1 MKSSNTTLCYIRKND
16 KFLMLHRISKKNDIN
31 KGKWI
36 GVGGHFEEG
45 ESPDDCLIREVKEET
60 GYILNSYLLR
70 GIVTFNTPSL
80 TEYMF
85 LYTSDDFSG
94 SLIDCDE
101 GKLEWIEIN
110 KINELNL
117 WDGDRIFFELLVN
130 NAPFF
135 SLKLTYD
142 DKEKLVGVR
151 LDGREID
158 SERIKDKKPIS

>member
-1 MKSSNTTLCYIRKND
+1 
-16 KFLMLHRISKKNDIN
+16 MLHRISKKNDIN

-60 GYILNSYLLR
+60 GYILNSYLLH

-117 WDGDRIFFELLVN
+117 WDGDRIFLELLVN

-142 DKEKLVGVR
+142 DKEKLVGAR
-151 LDGREID
+151 LDGREI
-158 SERIKDKKPIS
+158 EF